1 MGAKHI
7 CNFCGAIE
15 NMEKLDCMYVHGSKI
30 NDPHLAASLLATAM
44 ISAI

>member
-1 MGAKHI
+1 MCAKHI

-30 NDPHLAASLLATAM
+30 NDPHLAASLFATAM